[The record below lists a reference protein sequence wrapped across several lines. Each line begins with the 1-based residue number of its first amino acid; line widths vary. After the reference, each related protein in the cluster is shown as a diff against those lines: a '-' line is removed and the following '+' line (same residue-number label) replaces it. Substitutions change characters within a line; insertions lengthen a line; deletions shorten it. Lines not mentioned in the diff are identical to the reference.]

1 MKKKKLTKPARDALR
16 GWLCCLPWLA
26 GFVIFTM
33 YPIFSTLRMSFES
46 VVISAEG
53 LVTTPVGGDNYR
65 RVFLAD
71 VTFPGILIDYVGSIV
86 LEVPIVIVFSL
97 IIALILSKEITGKG
111 FFRTLFFLPV
121 IIISGPIIEK
131 FIDMGLMTIQGAQSN
146 PILLGV
152 LEVLPGSVSELL
164 LKLIDSFVM
173 ILWFSGVQILL
184 LLSALQKIDG
194 AMYEAAHIDG
204 ASGWECFW
212 KVTLPNVRNMIVI
225 CLIYTIVTIS
235 TFDTNTVITTIQDNM
250 FQTSRGMGYAS
261 AQAWVYFLVL
271 VLVIGFF
278 MLLYGPRNEAVYGTT
293 KLAKLELKRAKKL
306 KKQQERELKKLYR
319 ESRRYQV

>member
-1 MKKKKLTKPARDALR
+1 MKTKRITKTTRDAMR

-26 GFVIFTM
+26 GFAIFTL
-33 YPIFSTLRMSFES
+33 YPIYSTFKMSFES

-53 LVTTPVGGDNYR
+53 LVRSSVGWDNYR

-71 VTFPGILIDYVGSIV
+71 VTFPGILIDYVGSII

-97 IIALILSKEITGKG
+97 IIALILSKDIKGKG

-121 IIISGPIIEK
+121 IIISGPIIQK
-131 FIDMGLMTIQGAQSN
+131 FMDMGLMTIQGAQSN
-146 PILLGV
+146 PVLLNI
-152 LEVLPGSVSELL
+152 LEVLPESVSGLL
-164 LKLIDSFVM
+164 LKLVNSFVM

-194 AMYEAAHIDG
+194 SMYEAARIDG
-204 ASGWECFW
+204 ASSWECFW

-235 TFDTNTVITTIQDNM
+235 TFDTNTVITTIQTNM

-261 AQAWVYFLVL
+261 AQAWVYFVVL
-271 VLVIGFF
+271 LLVIGLF
-278 MLLYGPRNEAVYGTT
+278 MLLYGPRNEHIYGNT

-306 KKQQERELKKLYR
+306 KKQQEKDLKRLYR
-319 ESRRYQV
+319 ESRRYRE